1 MGEVVSKPTERAG
14 APLVGVII
22 VLSVA
27 AACSTVYL
35 AARADDQPVLGVEN
49 GALDNQSAKEPV
61 GFENGALDNQ
71 SAKKLVVV
79 GFRDEPDPVLIQE
92 LGGDIL
98 EEWIRIP
105 AIVCSLSEKA
115 IDALKKNP
123 NIAYMQLD
131 KEIHLV
137 EPITDAM
144 IPVMVGFRDEPD
156 PVLIQELGGVITY
169 EYTIIPTIACSL
181 PAEAILV
188 LQKNPKITHIE
199 LDGEIYPAG

>member
-1 MGEVVSKPTERAG
+1 MSKPTEMAG
-14 APLVGVII
+14 APLVVVVII
-22 VLSVA
+22 LLGV

-49 GALDNQSAKEPV
+49 EALDDQSAKEPV
-61 GFENGALDNQ
+61 GVENETLDNQ

-98 EEWIRIP
+98 EEWSRIP
-105 AIVCSLSEKA
+105 AIVCSLPGKG
-115 IDALKKNP
+115 IDALMENP
-123 NIAYMQLD
+123 NIAYIQLD

-137 EPITDAM
+137 EPLTDAM
-144 IPVMVGFRDEPD
+144 IPVMVGFRGEPD
-156 PVLIQELGGVITY
+156 PALIRELGGVITY
-169 EYTIIPTIACSL
+169 EYTIIPTIACLL

-188 LQKNPKITHIE
+188 LQKNPKITHVE
-199 LDGEIYPAG
+199 LDGEIHIAG